1 MSVVET
7 GKSGLKSDLSLQCN
21 KCDESFQ
28 FQTSSNITPKG
39 KSFDV
44 NRRAV
49 YYAVE
54 SGCGFEGLQSF
65 CSMMN
70 MPCMTKGAYY
80 KQLDIVLSAL
90 ENEAKD
96 EMKKKSDKA
105 ATEKDKK
112 RRCTEK
118 LLRTQREEALREV
131 EGVSYEAG
139 GF

>member
-1 MSVVET
+1 LSVVET

-80 KQLDIVLSAL
+80 KQLDIVLSAVS
-90 ENEAKD
+90 AVKD
-96 EMKKKSDKA
+96 KKRVRKSDKA

-112 RRCTEK
+112 RQCTE
-118 LLRTQREEALREV
+118 
-131 EGVSYEAG
+131 
-139 GF
+139 